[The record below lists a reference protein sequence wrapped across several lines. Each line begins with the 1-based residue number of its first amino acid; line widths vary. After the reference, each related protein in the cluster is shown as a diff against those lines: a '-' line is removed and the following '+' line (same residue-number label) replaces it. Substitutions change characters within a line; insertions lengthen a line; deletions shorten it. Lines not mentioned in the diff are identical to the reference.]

1 MSKYGAKKTELD
13 GILFDSKRES
23 QRYGELI
30 LLERAGKIRGLQRQV
45 QFELAPKVKIN
56 GEKRQRPALR
66 YTADFEYYEAGYR
79 VVEDVKGVITQP
91 FRIRQHLMKTVHG
104 IDVRVVK

>member
-1 MSKYGAKKTELD
+1 MNKFGAKKTTIA
-13 GILFDSKRES
+13 GIVFDSKREA
-23 QRYGELI
+23 QRYAELV

-45 QFELAPKVKIN
+45 QFQLAPKVKIN

-79 VVEDVKGVITQP
+79 VVEDIKGAITQT